1 LKTKGSGNISGF
13 RCAAKIKNPIV
24 HPAGIK
30 YLPGSKNIS
39 LKHLNCA
46 TLYSQAYQFEDL
58 LGQSFQMQERWDTSA
73 TFL

>member
-13 RCAAKIKNPIV
+13 RCAAKIKNLIV

-39 LKHLNCA
+39 LKHFGLRNIF
-46 TLYSQAYQFEDL
+46 SQAYQFEDL
-58 LGQSFQMQERWDTSA
+58 LGQPFQIQERWDTIA